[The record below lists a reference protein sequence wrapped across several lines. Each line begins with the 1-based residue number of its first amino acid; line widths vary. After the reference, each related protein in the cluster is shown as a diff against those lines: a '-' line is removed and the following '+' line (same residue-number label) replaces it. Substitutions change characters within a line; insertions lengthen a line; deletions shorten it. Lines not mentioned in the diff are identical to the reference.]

1 MFTQAFVL
9 ATQTLMLV
17 WWYSVKDM
25 LARVIVISF
34 VTATMLLVILLQ
46 TTTPSTIGP
55 LGILI
60 VFILMYVS
68 VLGVLTFLLF
78 WGSRSLARLSRS
90 MVTRRPV
97 QPLSL
102 GRAYYFSSVLAL
114 APVMFVGMQSV
125 GQVSVSDVFLI
136 VLFTTMTCVYI
147 AKRTS

>member
-1 MFTQAFVL
+1 
-9 ATQTLMLV
+9 
-17 WWYSVKDM
+17 M
-25 LARVIVISF
+25 LARVITVSF
-34 VTATMLLVILLQ
+34 VAATMLLVILLQ

-68 VLGVLTFLLF
+68 ALGVLTFLLF
-78 WGSRSLARLSRS
+78 TGSRVLARISRS
-90 MVTRRPV
+90 VVTRRPV

-114 APVMFVGMQSV
+114 APVMFIGIQSV
-125 GQVSVSDVFLI
+125 GKVGVSDIALI
-136 VLFTTMTCVYI
+136 VLFVTISCIYI

>member
-1 MFTQAFVL
+1 
-9 ATQTLMLV
+9 
-17 WWYSVKDM
+17 VKDM
-25 LARVIVISF
+25 LARIIVVSF

-78 WGSRSLARLSRS
+78 WGSRSLARLSRG

-97 QPLSL
+97 QPLGL

>member
-25 LARVIVISF
+25 LARVIVVSF

-68 VLGVLTFLLF
+68 VLGVLAFLLF
-78 WGSRSLARLSRS
+78 WGSRSLARLSRG

-125 GQVSVSDVFLI
+125 GQVSVSDVVLI